1 MDEAQVRE
9 RAEEHARS
17 VERGDL
23 AAVTADFIPELHE
36 AVPELAKS
44 LPNPVN
50 TGEVLSV
57 EDKDDHAVVQI
68 RYTGDDSSVTIQ
80 TRWEDHDGRP
90 LIVAGEPVG

>member
-1 MDEAQVRE
+1 MDESQVRE
-9 RAEEHARS
+9 HAEEHARA

-36 AVPELAKS
+36 AVPEIAQS
-44 LPNPVN
+44 LPSPVN

-68 RYTGDDSSVTIQ
+68 RYTGDDDTVTIQ
-80 TRWEDHDGRP
+80 TRWEDRDGRP
-90 LIVAGEPVG
+90 LIVSGEPIE

>member
-9 RAEEHARS
+9 HAEEHARA

-23 AAVTADFIPELHE
+23 AAVTADFIPELHPQ
-36 AVPELAKS
+36 VPELAKS
-44 LPNPVN
+44 LPQPCN

-68 RYTGDDSSVTIQ
+68 RYTGDDAAVTIQ
-80 TRWEDHDGRP
+80 TRWEDRDGRP
-90 LIVAGEPVG
+90 LIVGGEPVG

>member
-1 MDEAQVRE
+1 MDEARVRE
-9 RAEEHARS
+9 CAEEHAKA

-23 AAVTADFIPELHE
+23 PAITADFIPELHE
-36 AVPELAKS
+36 AVPEIAKS

-57 EDKDDHAVVQI
+57 AVEDDHATVQI
-68 RYTGDDSSVTIQ
+68 RYTGDAGNVTIQ
-80 TRWEDHDGRP
+80 TRWEDRGGRP

>member
-1 MDEAQVRE
+1 VDEAQVRE
-9 RAEEHARS
+9 HAEEHARA

-36 AVPELAKS
+36 AVPEIAKS

-57 EDKDDHAVVQI
+57 EDNDDHAVVQI
-68 RYTGDDSSVTIQ
+68 RYTGDEDTVTIQ
-80 TRWEDHDGRP
+80 TRWEDRDGRP
-90 LIVAGEPVG
+90 LIVAGEPVE

>member
-1 MDEAQVRE
+1 MDEAHVRE
-9 RAEEHARS
+9 HAEEHARA

-36 AVPELAKS
+36 AVPEIAQS
-44 LPNPVN
+44 LPSPVN

-68 RYTGDDSSVTIQ
+68 RYTGDDDTVTIQ
-80 TRWEDHDGRP
+80 TRWEDRDGRP
-90 LIVAGEPVG
+90 LIVSGEPIE

>member
-9 RAEEHARS
+9 HAEEHTRA

-36 AVPELAKS
+36 AVPEIAQS
-44 LPNPVN
+44 LPSPVN

-68 RYTGDDSSVTIQ
+68 RYTGDDDTVTIQ
-80 TRWEDHDGRP
+80 TRWEDRDGRP
-90 LIVAGEPVG
+90 LIVSGEPIE